1 MPLKSVLGWVCALIL
16 LMVSTAGAAKLVL
29 NDGTIL
35 EGTVIKTSDGYWIKL
50 SDGTSKII
58 PNEDVQSYSEEA
70 SGDGGAS
77 SSGVADDVSEEYR
90 MARGRADGAE
100 SALAAVSIW
109 QEFIDKYPD
118 SPDIATAK
126 SELARWQK
134 LADEGAER
142 INGKW
147 VGGDDRK
154 KILAQAEELT
164 REAVE
169 MLNQNETLQAIDK
182 LKQSVNIYPNSFM
195 TNFCLGYVSMG
206 QKDYD
211 EAAQYFSAST
221 RLQPQ
226 SPEAE
231 NDLAVANLFRNRF
244 EVAVDEFLSA
254 ARIHDSKDVVQNLV
268 TALALEPPDLR
279 TLPKMK
285 PTLEA
290 ANLLEEQ
297 YNINGP
303 TSDYRLILLPP
314 PYPQKPPEPGP
325 DDGQQP
331 GPELAQGGWSGTGF
345 FISQNGLIL
354 TNRHV
359 AKGSKTLMVIMS
371 DGTKASAHVVAIDD
385 QYDLALIQLTNP
397 GHNVPVVHLA
407 PEDSPPEGA
416 DCVVMGFPMIDQL
429 GADLKITRGVVSS
442 ASQDQGNGADVLT
455 DAKVNPGNSGGPIA
469 DKFGN
474 VMAIVC
480 MKSITTGEYDSYG
493 IGISAGHIREFLHRN
508 NVSVDVGPENGE
520 GLSTEDVVTKVKPAT
535 VCILATE

>member
-1 MPLKSVLGWVCALIL
+1 MPLKSLLGWICALIL

-29 NDGTIL
+29 NDGTTL

-50 SDGTSKII
+50 SDGSSKIV
-58 PNEDVQSYSEEA
+58 PNEQVQSYSEESA
-70 SGDGGAS
+70 GDSGS
-77 SSGVADDVSEEYR
+77 STGDAGDASEEFR

-118 SPDIATAK
+118 SPDIDTAK

-134 LADEGAER
+134 LADNGAER

-154 KILAQAEELT
+154 KILAQAEDLT
-164 REAVE
+164 RQAVE
-169 MLNQNETLQAIDK
+169 MLNQNQTLQAIDK

-221 RLQPQ
+221 RLKPQ

-244 EVAVDEFLSA
+244 DVAIDEFLSA

-268 TALALEPPDLR
+268 TALALEPSDLR

-314 PYPQKPPEPGP
+314 PYPQKPAAPGP

-345 FISQNGLIL
+345 FISSSGLIL

-359 AKGSKTLMVIMS
+359 AKGSKTLMVLMP

-385 QYDLALIQLTNP
+385 QYDLALIQLNNP
-397 GHNVPVVHLA
+397 SHNVSVVRLA
-407 PEDSPPEGA
+407 PEDSPAEGA
-416 DCVVMGFPMIDQL
+416 DCVVMGFPMIDEL
-429 GADLKITRGVVSS
+429 GADMKITRGVVSS

-508 NVSVDVGPENGE
+508 NVSVDVGPESGE

-535 VCILATE
+535 VCIVATE